1 MATSLEAISPVDGR
15 YSKTTAAF
23 IPYFSEYAL
32 FRYRLIIEIEYLIE
46 LSHPGFPCEGLFTVT
61 DVDPLV
67 TTVTVPTYPVAYV
80 CPAPDRV
87 READVS
93 PALYPLATGCS
104 SLVRSF
110 MSVLTSWLTC
120 VGS

>member
-61 DVDPLV
+61 DVEKLRDLYKSFS
-67 TTVTVPTYPVAYV
+67 T
-80 CPAPDRV
+80 
-87 READVS
+87 AD
-93 PALYPLATGCS
+93 ALKIKEIEP
-104 SLVRSF
+104 
-110 MSVLTSWLTC
+110 SWKTH
-120 VGS
+120 GKKN